1 MPQTHP
7 PAGAPPAMN
16 PRMEARARALL
27 FAMSGTATVRQLR
40 AEGFGVSV
48 DAIRRLRREMV
59 SAGAAR
65 RLGARAEGPPVDD
78 EADDEEEHPAR
89 WAAEGSRLLLRRMLE
104 TGQHALADRAAFAAA
119 CAAAGLDPAAI
130 GTAATTTSNAR

>member
-1 MPQTHP
+1 MLKTRP
-7 PAGAPPAMN
+7 PAGAAPAMN

-59 SAGAAR
+59 ADGSAR
-65 RLGARAEGPPVDD
+65 RLGARADGPPVED

-89 WAAEGSRLLLRRMLE
+89 WAEQGSRLLLRRMLE
-104 TGQHALADRAAFAAA
+104 TGQHALAARAAFEAA
-119 CAAAGLDPAAI
+119 CGAAGLDPAITGA
-130 GTAATTTSNAR
+130 GGAR